1 MDPDGQISLTGA
13 MTGDKQPNPAELIAA
28 LEQSFR
34 DGARSGAYRATVL
47 VVDMVVIP
55 PGKTAKQDGIALRFD
70 HRLGY
75 SVIIGIPYSF
85 SDKGELVL
93 EEPFATEGE
102 HRVFPG
108 PPKTGLPDN

>member
-1 MDPDGQISLTGA
+1 MSAG
-13 MTGDKQPNPAELIAA
+13 
-28 LEQSFR
+28 
-34 DGARSGAYRATVL
+34 
-47 VVDMVVIP
+47 
-55 PGKTAKQDGIALRFD
+55 
-70 HRLGY
+70 HLGLLL
-75 SVIIGIPYSF
+75 PF